1 MENSFHRTL
10 RNAGF
15 AVDAFVRMNIEHLFP
30 LVEALDRAYDYTVG
44 VLASETGFGND
55 MCHGVN
61 LLARWIG
68 LGSPL

>member
-1 MENSFHRTL
+1 
-10 RNAGF
+10 
-15 AVDAFVRMNIEHLFP
+15 MNIEHLFP